1 MKRGVHPASHCRRR
15 LAQLADRVGLIGRLK
30 IRVSVVRF
38 RPRPPPS
45 KPARNP
51 GSCGFFLLAQPSHRS
66 QSVQFARAQHKSRP
80 TGAPLS
86 LRHPWTRSAPYV
98 VEPQGAG
105 HEEIR
110 YRQVAGVEP
119 QQGPA
124 SEATDKRRGAN
135 SPSSNTQRTR
145 GSAPKTA
152 DFDPTSKPQR
162 PPPTRA

>member
-1 MKRGVHPASHCRRR
+1 
-15 LAQLADRVGLIGRLK
+15 
-30 IRVSVVRF
+30 
-38 RPRPPPS
+38 
-45 KPARNP
+45 
-51 GSCGFFLLAQPSHRS
+51 
-66 QSVQFARAQHKSRP
+66 
-80 TGAPLS
+80 
-86 LRHPWTRSAPYV
+86 

-162 PPPTRA
+162 AAANKGVGTKSGAAGKK